1 MLNRRHIRVKVM
13 QTLYASKSAE
23 GNTLPKDLKFLHS
36 SINGMYQLYLLLISV
51 FSELHD
57 KAEDYLERSSQK
69 HLATQADKNPN
80 RKFVNNE
87 LLQMLIGNKLLND
100 TIDKHKVNF
109 WRTDF
114 EYIDMLFKAIRKS
127 DLYQEYMET
136 KTSNFIDDKHFL
148 IDVFKEIIAPNEK
161 LYAYLEDKNLTW
173 LDDLPAVNTAILK
186 MLRKAKPT
194 SPETLFVPSL
204 FKDAEDLEFAED
216 LMKKTVENKEAI
228 NKIIADRTKNWD
240 SDRIAEVDYVLLQMA
255 ISELNNFPTIP
266 TKVTINEYLEIAKEY
281 STSKSSIFINGI
293 LDRLVKDYEE
303 AGILNKT
310 GRGLM

>member
-13 QTLYASKSAE
+13 QTLYASKSSE

-36 SINGMYQLYLLLISV
+36 SIDGMYHLYLLLISV

-57 KAEDYLERSSQK
+57 KAEDYIERSSQK

-87 LLQMLIGNKLLND
+87 LLQMLVNNKLLND
-100 TIDKHKVNF
+100 TIDKYKVNF

-114 EYIDMLFKAIRKS
+114 EYIDILFKAIRKS
-127 DLYQEYMET
+127 ELYEEYMET

-148 IDVFKEIIAPNEK
+148 VDVFKEIIAPNEK

-186 MLRKAKPT
+186 ILRKTKPS
-194 SPETLFVPSL
+194 SPETLFVPPL
-204 FKDAEDLEFAED
+204 FKDAEDLEFAEE
-216 LMKKTVENKEAI
+216 LLKKTIEDKEAI

-303 AGILNKT
+303 TGILNKT